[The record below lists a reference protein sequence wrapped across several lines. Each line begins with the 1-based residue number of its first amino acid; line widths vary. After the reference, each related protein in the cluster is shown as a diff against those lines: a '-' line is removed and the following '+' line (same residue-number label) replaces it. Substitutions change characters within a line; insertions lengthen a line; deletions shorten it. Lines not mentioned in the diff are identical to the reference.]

1 MIGFRAEL
9 GSLLSYLR
17 IDLPDEG
24 IWSGFTG
31 VLSTKA
37 FLGKKKKKAALECS
51 AGLKI
56 TFISFFKAE
65 RNLKRDMR
73 ATFLW

>member
-1 MIGFRAEL
+1 MVRVH
-9 GSLLSYLR
+9 
-17 IDLPDEG
+17 
-24 IWSGFTG
+24 G

-37 FLGKKKKKAALECS
+37 FLGKKKKAALECS

>member
-9 GSLLSYLR
+9 GSLLRYLG

-24 IWSGFTG
+24 IWSEFTE

-37 FLGKKKKKAALECS
+37 FLRGKKKALECS
-51 AGLKI
+51 TGLKI
-56 TFISFFKAE
+56 AFISYFKVE
-65 RNLKRDMR
+65 KKLKTDTG
-73 ATFLW
+73 AIFLW